1 MRMKENIAPPVTRTG
16 RIFSLPVMRKR
27 EIFAQP
33 IMGEMGF
40 FYLLVTRT
48 RELIALLILLITS
61 GCGTEPGANN
71 GENISQ
77 PLKPLTFTAEPAPEW
92 TALMERTSG
101 WFGADGIFSIPLDGI
116 EERQAEAKKTLF
128 IFSDT
133 YIGEVKDGV
142 PQPGNVMVNNS
153 IALMSGTLPVRDS
166 VIFEYNRDRNGNPV
180 SYFVPDN
187 ENSRE
192 GEYFWLGD
200 GFVNR
205 AKRNA
210 LYIFAYHVHK
220 TGPNVFDFEATN
232 VALIRIRKPSLENM
246 SHYEQFPTA
255 LGFVH
260 PEYGRVYFGSG
271 ILVNT
276 RSAGAPFPDGYVYIY
291 GIAEGRKSLLAART
305 KPGRIEKIGAWR
317 FWNGEDWVKG
327 VENIAPITDGVSN
340 ELSVTPTDDGRFLL
354 TFTVMGISDKIGIR
368 VGEGPAGPFGDIH
381 EVYTCPEYA
390 EKGLLPY
397 NAKAH
402 YHLSGPAELLVSY
415 NTITLDFWEDIQK
428 DATIYHPR
436 FIRVRYSQ
444 K

>member
-1 MRMKENIAPPVTRTG
+1 MKVKMLTMRIKETFVPASG
-16 RIFSLPVMRKR
+16 
-27 EIFAQP
+27 
-33 IMGEMGF
+33 
-40 FYLLVTRT
+40 RT
-48 RELIALLILLITS
+48 RCIFTLSVVRAMELIALLIMLIMS
-61 GCGTEPGANN
+61 SCGTEPGANN
-71 GENISQ
+71 SESRSQ
-77 PLKPLTFTAEPAPEW
+77 SLKSLTFTSEPAPEW

-116 EERQAEAKKTLF
+116 EEGQAAGKKTLF

-142 PQPGNVMVNNS
+142 PQPCNVMVNNS
-153 IALMSGTLPVRDS
+153 RALMSGTVPVRDS
-166 VIFEYNRDRNGNPV
+166 VKFEYNLDRYGNPV

-187 ENSRE
+187 ENSIE

-220 TGPNVFDFEATN
+220 TGPNVFDFEATK
-232 VALIRIRKPSLENM
+232 VALLRIRKPTLENF
-246 SHYEQFPTA
+246 SQYEQFATP

-291 GIAEGRKSLLAART
+291 GIAEGQKSLVAART
-305 KPGRIEKIGAWR
+305 RPAKIENIEAWR

-327 VENIAPITDGVSN
+327 VENIAPITNGVSN
-340 ELSVTPTDDGRFLL
+340 ELSVTPTEEGRYLL

-368 VGEGPAGPFGDIH
+368 VGEGPVGPFGEIH

-402 YHLSGPAELLVSY
+402 YHLSVPGELLVSY
-415 NTITLDFWEDIQK
+415 NTITFDFWEDIQK